1 MFAVYINVWFTLNL
15 LTRGGLELR
24 SVYFV
29 VVVMDNL
36 DATSDESFY
45 IIYIILS
52 VLIKFGKLSLDRFI
66 LL

>member
-1 MFAVYINVWFTLNL
+1 MFAVYINVWFTLSH
-15 LTRGGLELR
+15 LTKGGLELR

-29 VVVMDNL
+29 VVVMDDL
-36 DATSDESFY
+36 DATSDESF
-45 IIYIILS
+45 YIILS